1 MFGEIALQQGFTL
14 DPSAIHVWHVNLQ
27 LTDSEYQQLKTVLNP
42 EEQQRLQ
49 RYTHQPAQQQF
60 LAARGRLKQLLAG
73 YLGTEPGCIQFEL
86 GQYSKPRLAGTTLDN
101 GLVFNLSHSG
111 TVALIA
117 ISKNRALG
125 IDVEKI
131 NTKHNLQGMAQR
143 CFSNQELNS
152 WNQSADSDKTTEFYE
167 YWCAKEAFLKATGR
181 GLALGMQHCVID
193 LDQPCYISLPEAY
206 QTSDW
211 QLHRIDVGNDYR
223 AFVAGNGGEVNII
236 NRDYYSEL
244 A

>member
-1 MFGEIALQQGFTL
+1 MQQNLIL
-14 DPSAIHVWHVNLQ
+14 DPSAIHVWHVNLK
-27 LTDSEYQQLKTVLNP
+27 LANNDYQQLKTYLNP

-73 YLGTEPGCIQFEL
+73 YLGTTPGSIQFEL
-86 GQYSKPRLAGTTLDN
+86 GQYRKPRLAGTTIDN

-125 IDVEKI
+125 VDVERI
-131 NTKHNLQGMAQR
+131 DSKHNLQGMAQR
-143 CFSNQELNS
+143 CFSDQELRRWS
-152 WNQSADSDKTTEFYE
+152 QSEEPGKTIKFYD

-193 LDQPCYISLPEAY
+193 LNQPCYLSLPKSY

-211 QLHRIDVGNDYR
+211 QLHRIDVGKDYR
-223 AFVAGNGGEVNII
+223 AFVAGNGDSVTII
-236 NRDYYSEL
+236 SRHYSLEL